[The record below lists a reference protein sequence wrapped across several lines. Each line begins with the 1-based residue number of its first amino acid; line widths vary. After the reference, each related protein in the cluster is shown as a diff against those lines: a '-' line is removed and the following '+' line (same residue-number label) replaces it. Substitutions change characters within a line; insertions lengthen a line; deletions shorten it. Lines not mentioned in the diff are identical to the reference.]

1 MNRLRTI
8 RRSKDISQKELA
20 QKLGVTQGAV
30 SCWERGRWYPSLDM
44 LRKLSQ
50 IFEVSI
56 DELIGDCNDEKRTAL

>member
-1 MNRLRTI
+1 MNQLRAI

-30 SCWERGRWYPSLDM
+30 SCWERGRWYPSLEM

-56 DELIGDCNDEKRTAL
+56 DELIGDLDDKRR